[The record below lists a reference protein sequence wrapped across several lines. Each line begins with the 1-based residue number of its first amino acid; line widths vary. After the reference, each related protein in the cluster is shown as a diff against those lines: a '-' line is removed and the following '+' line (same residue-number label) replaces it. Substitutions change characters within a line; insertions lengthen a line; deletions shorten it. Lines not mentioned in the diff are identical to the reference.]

1 MDTPLHETT
10 KGATNAILTCC
21 VAEDKNSVPTFDIHW
36 DTQTD
41 VHLMQVDILLL
52 RYLHTTFGTPA
63 HFCTQYKR
71 DIYTFRCH
79 PSFGSNG
86 PLYDWMVIKFD
97 TGLFPCRLAA
107 VVISNA
113 DAEEPLQLV
122 VQSTT
127 TRTKVKSVLFQEW
140 SWSPEYITVS
150 PKCIAA
156 PCFVISI
163 RDDHSLVLETL
174 AREKWAEQFTH
185 VE

>member
-1 MDTPLHETT
+1 
-10 KGATNAILTCC
+10 
-21 VAEDKNSVPTFDIHW
+21 
-36 DTQTD
+36 
-41 VHLMQVDILLL
+41 
-52 RYLHTTFGTPA
+52 
-63 HFCTQYKR
+63 
-71 DIYTFRCH
+71 
-79 PSFGSNG
+79 
-86 PLYDWMVIKFD
+86 MVIKFD

-107 VVISNA
+107 VVFSNA

-150 PKCIAA
+150 PKCIEA

-163 RDDHSLVLETL
+163 RDDHSLILETL